1 MPNITEELQELKKAS
16 QAQTSASQQLADEV
30 SQKMGAID
38 KKTNDAVTNVWKE
51 HQKFKDSVQ
60 NIIPT
65 PLNLYKNSLMRA
77 VESDGRPVGYASR
90 GCTIEAVHPFT
101 KGFEGPYC
109 KTKPQNAVDD
119 VDSATRE
126 TPYWYGVY
134 NKGTRIRRGGLGDGW
149 SGIRDG
155 NILKIT
161 SKPETGTKSVYIGV
175 DTLGKLATVRIRAW
189 VKVVSGTLYMGS
201 TSGYYDV
208 KSGSQYGLRNP
219 ITKAD
224 TEVAEDGWLFIDR
237 TINISEITN
246 LNGNAFCFGLH
257 NGEES
262 EIYIALPHLSVPM
275 RNENMLTSAA
285 ETRAEPVFTPCD
297 VTE

>member
-134 NKGTRIRRGGLGDGW
+134 NKGTRNLRGGLADGW
-149 SGIRDG
+149 GGIKDG
-155 NILKIT
+155 HILKIT
-161 SKPETGTKSVYIGV
+161 SEPKEESKSIFPTV
-175 DTLGKLATVRIRAW
+175 DTLGKFSRVRIRVW

-201 TSGYYDV
+201 TAGYFGGT
-208 KSGSQYGLRNP
+208 SNSQKRQHG
-219 ITKAD
+219 ITKED
-224 TEVAEDGWLFIDR
+224 TDTAPDGWLYVDK
-237 TINISEITN
+237 TIGISELTS
-246 LNGNAFCFGLH
+246 LNGHAFCFGL
-257 NGEES
+257 NCDEVCEV
-262 EIYIALPHLSVPM
+262 YIAQPHLSVPM
-275 RNENMLTSAA
+275 CSEAMLVAA
-285 ETRAEPVFTPCD
+285 GETTAEPVFTPYET
-297 VTE
+297 TE